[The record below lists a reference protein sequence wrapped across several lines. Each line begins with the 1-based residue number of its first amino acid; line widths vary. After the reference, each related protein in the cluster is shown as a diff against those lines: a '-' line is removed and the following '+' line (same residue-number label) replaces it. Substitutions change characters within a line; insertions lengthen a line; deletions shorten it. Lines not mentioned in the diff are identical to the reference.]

1 MHRSGIVELEAVLA
15 VARRRSFRAAATEL
29 GMSTTALSSA
39 VAGLEAR
46 LGVRLFNRT
55 TRSVALTEA
64 GESFV
69 GRVAPAMNE
78 IHGAMDGLNTHRRTP
93 SGTLRINTPAGAA
106 HMAFTPIVLEYVRR
120 YPDVKVDIVTEARMV
135 DIVAAGFDAGIRI
148 GELVPKDMIAV
159 PMGPQLRMTVVG
171 SPAYFANHP
180 RPRQPLDLMSHTCIR
195 YRLPGGRLYH
205 WEFERGEEALNLD
218 VPGTVTLDEST
229 LIREAAL
236 AGVGLAILTDWFLKD
251 DLAAGRL
258 IPVLSEWMPPF
269 PGISLYYPANRHVPT
284 ALRLLID
291 LIHEV
296 VTREKAR
303 PPKRSDAEAHSASG
317 ASQSRRRSRTTT
329 VRRVRKR

>member
-69 GRVAPAMNE
+69 GRIAPAMNE
-78 IHGAMDGLNTHRRTP
+78 INGAMDALNTHRQNP
-93 SGTLRINTPAGAA
+93 AGTLRINTPAGAA
-106 HMAFTPIVLEYVRR
+106 HMAFAPIVLEYVRR
-120 YPDVKVDIVTEARMV
+120 YPEVNVDIVTEARMV

-159 PMGPQLRMTVVG
+159 PMGPELRMTVVG
-171 SPAYFANHP
+171 SPEYFAKHP
-180 RPRQPLDLMSHTCIR
+180 RPRQPLDLLSHTCIR
-195 YRLPGGRLYH
+195 YRLPGGRLYR
-205 WEFERGEEALNLD
+205 WEFERGDEALNLD
-218 VPGTVTLDEST
+218 VPGALTLDEPT

-236 AGVGLAILTDWFLKD
+236 AGVGLAILTDWFMRD

-258 IPVLSEWMPPF
+258 IPVLSEWMQPF

-296 VTREKAR
+296 VNREKPRRLKR
-303 PPKRSDAEAHSASG
+303 PAVAVRTVTG
-317 ASQSRRRSRTTT
+317 ASRSRRR
-329 VRRVRKR
+329 

>member
-1 MHRSGIVELEAVLA
+1 MRRSGIVELEAVLA

-29 GMSTTALSSA
+29 GMSTTALSNA

-69 GRVAPAMNE
+69 GRIAPAVSE
-78 IHGAMDGLNTHRRTP
+78 IHGAMDALNTHRRTP
-93 SGTLRINTPAGAA
+93 GGSLRINTPAGAA
-106 HMAFTPIVLEYVRR
+106 HMAFAPIVLEYVRR

-135 DIVAAGFDAGIRI
+135 DIVAGGFDAGIRI

-159 PMGPQLRMTVVG
+159 AMGPALRMNVVG
-171 SPAYFANHP
+171 SPEYFAHHP
-180 RPRQPLDLMSHTCIR
+180 RPRQPLDLLSHTCIR
-195 YRLPGGRLYH
+195 YRLAGGRLYH
-205 WEFERGEEALNLD
+205 WEFERGDEALNLD
-218 VPGTVTLDEST
+218 VPGTLTLDEPT

-236 AGVGLAILTDWFLKD
+236 AGVGLAILTDWFISD
-251 DLAAGRL
+251 DVAAGRL
-258 IPVLSEWMPPF
+258 IPVLTEWMQPF
-269 PGISLYYPANRHVPT
+269 AGISLYYPANRHMPT

-296 VTREKAR
+296 VTRE
-303 PPKRSDAEAHSASG
+303 PP
-317 ASQSRRRSRTTT
+317 RRRGPAKKRLRT
-329 VRRVRKR
+329 RRKPRSV

>member
-1 MHRSGIVELEAVLA
+1 
-15 VARRRSFRAAATEL
+15 
-29 GMSTTALSSA
+29 
-39 VAGLEAR
+39 
-46 LGVRLFNRT
+46 
-55 TRSVALTEA
+55 
-64 GESFV
+64 
-69 GRVAPAMNE
+69 
-78 IHGAMDGLNTHRRTP
+78 LNTHRGTP

-120 YPDVKVDIVTEARMV
+120 YPDVNVDIVTEARMV
-135 DIVAAGFDAGIRI
+135 DIVASGFDAGIRI

-159 PMGPQLRMTVVG
+159 PMGPELHMTVVG
-171 SPAYFANHP
+171 SPAYFVKHP

-218 VPGTVTLDEST
+218 VPGTLTLDEST

-258 IPVLSEWMPPF
+258 VSVLDEWMPRF

-296 VTREKAR
+296 VTRETPR
-303 PPKRSDAEAHSASG
+303 PPKRSDAVARNATDASR
-317 ASQSRRRSRTTT
+317 SPRRSRTTT
-329 VRRVRKR
+329 VRRARKR

>member
-1 MHRSGIVELEAVLA
+1 MHRSGIIELEAVLA

-39 VAGLEAR
+39 VAGLETR

-69 GRVAPAMNE
+69 SSIAPAMSE
-78 IHGAMDGLNTHRRTP
+78 IHDAMDALNTHRQAP
-93 SGTLRINTPAGAA
+93 GGSLRINTTAGAA
-106 HMAFTPIVLEYVRR
+106 HMAFAPIVREYVRR

-135 DIVAAGFDAGIRI
+135 DIVAGGFDAGIRI

-159 PMGPQLRMTVVG
+159 PMGPELSMAVVG
-171 SPAYFANHP
+171 SPAYFASHP
-180 RPRQPLDLMSHTCIR
+180 KPRQPLDLLSHTCIR
-195 YRLPGGRLYH
+195 YRLAGGRLYH

-218 VPGTVTLDEST
+218 VPGTLTLDEPT

-236 AGVGLAILTDWFLKD
+236 AGVGLAILTNWFMKD

-258 IPVLSEWMPPF
+258 IPVLTEWMQPF
-269 PGISLYYPANRHVPT
+269 PGLSLYYPANRHVPS

-296 VTREKAR
+296 VTREA
-303 PPKRSDAEAHSASG
+303 P
-317 ASQSRRRSRTTT
+317 RRREPGKQRVKTRRKSRSA
-329 VRRVRKR
+329 

>member
-69 GRVAPAMNE
+69 SRIAPAMSE

-120 YPDVKVDIVTEARMV
+120 YPDVNVDIVTEARMV
-135 DIVAAGFDAGIRI
+135 DIVESGFDAGIRI

-159 PMGPQLRMTVVG
+159 PMGPELRMTVVG
-171 SPAYFANHP
+171 SPGYFANHP

-218 VPGTVTLDEST
+218 VPGTLTLDEST

-236 AGVGLAILTDWFLKD
+236 AGLGLAILTDWFLKD

-258 IPVLSEWMPPF
+258 IPVLNEWMPPF

-296 VTREKAR
+296 VTREKPR
-303 PPKRSDAEAHSASG
+303 QLKRSDAGAHTAGG

-329 VRRVRKR
+329 VRRARKR

>member
-29 GMSTTALSSA
+29 SMSTTALSSA

-69 GRVAPAMNE
+69 SRIAPAMGE
-78 IHGAMDGLNTHRRTP
+78 IHGAMDALNTHRRAP
-93 SGTLRINTPAGAA
+93 GGSLRINTTAGAA
-106 HMAFTPIVLEYVRR
+106 QMAFAPIVLEYVRR

-135 DIVAAGFDAGIRI
+135 DIVASGFDAGIRI

-159 PMGPQLRMTVVG
+159 AMGPELRMTVVG

-180 RPRQPLDLMSHTCIR
+180 KPRQPLDLLSHTCIR
-195 YRLPGGRLYH
+195 YRLAGGRLYH
-205 WEFERGEEALNLD
+205 WEFERGEEMLNLD
-218 VPGTVTLDEST
+218 VPGTLTLDEPT

-236 AGVGLAILTDWFLKD
+236 AGVGLAILNGWFMKD

-258 IPVLSEWMPPF
+258 IPVLAKWMQPF
-269 PGISLYYPANRHVPT
+269 PGLSLYYPANRHVPM

-296 VTREKAR
+296 VPRQT
-303 PPKRSDAEAHSASG
+303 P
-317 ASQSRRRSRTTT
+317 RRREPAKKRLRTRRKSRPT
-329 VRRVRKR
+329 